1 MGPQS
6 LARLSTHASRPGCCR
21 RAAVTTGSI
30 WAFVSYGFSGYMP
43 RSETVG
49 SYGSFIFSLKLL
61 FMIEV
66 MFPNNKIC

>member
-1 MGPQS
+1 M
-6 LARLSTHASRPGCCR
+6 
-21 RAAVTTGSI
+21 
-30 WAFVSYGFSGYMP
+30 SYGFSGYMP

-66 MFPNNKIC
+66 MFPNKKIC